1 VAVAIARATPL
12 LSARTGAFAEAGA
25 AAATTTKLMDRHI
38 AGTPR
43 CHGFPGLAINE
54 ARRCESAIRPITGR
68 PGGLSII
75 CLTQEKWSET

>member
-1 VAVAIARATPL
+1 L

-38 AGTPR
+38 AGTAVPWIPR
-43 CHGFPGLAINE
+43 TGADLAINE
-54 ARRCESAIRPITGR
+54 AMRISDRSITGR

-75 CLTQEKWSET
+75 RLTQEKWSET